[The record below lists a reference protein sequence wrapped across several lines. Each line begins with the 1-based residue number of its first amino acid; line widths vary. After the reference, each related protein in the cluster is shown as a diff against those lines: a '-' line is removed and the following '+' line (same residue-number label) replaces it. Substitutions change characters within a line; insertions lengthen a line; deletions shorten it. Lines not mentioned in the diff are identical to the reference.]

1 LAKYINDPRNQF
13 PIIIVIT
20 LSIYMNYF
28 FLNNEIEGRYD
39 ELANKHDSTKL
50 KTKKTKNINMEK

>member
-1 LAKYINDPRNQF
+1 MIYKLTNSRVFTFILAKYINDPRNQF

-28 FLNNEIEGRYD
+28 FLNNEIEGR
-39 ELANKHDSTKL
+39 
-50 KTKKTKNINMEK
+50 